1 LSDLQ
6 LSKIVEECKPLSFHE
21 FFHVATCLLNLLTNL
36 CTIFGA
42 QIFLVKSQFTDLG
55 FIHLPIFF
63 ILFSAYSSNTATLI
77 FTKANVRNWRAI
89 SARKFWRVDFGAQI
103 LARKFF
109 SSNHCGFCHL
119 TIFVYF
125 QQRHRT
131 DRQVNNRKSRVLRKG
146 QLVEEKW
153 HRVQVGDVVRMDNNQ
168 FIAADLLL
176 LSSSN
181 PNGLCYIETAELDG

>member
-1 LSDLQ
+1 MC
-6 LSKIVEECKPLSFHE
+6 V
-21 FFHVATCLLNLLTNL
+21 
-36 CTIFGA
+36 
-42 QIFLVKSQFTDLG
+42 
-55 FIHLPIFF
+55 
-63 ILFSAYSSNTATLI
+63 
-77 FTKANVRNWRAI
+77 
-89 SARKFWRVDFGAQI
+89 
-103 LARKFF
+103 
-109 SSNHCGFCHL
+109 
-119 TIFVYF
+119 F

-131 DRQVNNRKSRVLRKG
+131 DRQVNNRKSHVLRKG

>member
-1 LSDLQ
+1 M
-6 LSKIVEECKPLSFHE
+6 
-21 FFHVATCLLNLLTNL
+21 
-36 CTIFGA
+36 
-42 QIFLVKSQFTDLG
+42 
-55 FIHLPIFF
+55 
-63 ILFSAYSSNTATLI
+63 
-77 FTKANVRNWRAI
+77 
-89 SARKFWRVDFGAQI
+89 
-103 LARKFF
+103 
-109 SSNHCGFCHL
+109 SNHENIENCACGLCNL
-119 TIFVYF
+119 TSFVFVF

-131 DRQVNNRKSRVLRKG
+131 DRQVNNRKSHVLRKG

>member
-1 LSDLQ
+1 MAP
-6 LSKIVEECKPLSFHE
+6 K
-21 FFHVATCLLNLLTNL
+21 
-36 CTIFGA
+36 
-42 QIFLVKSQFTDLG
+42 FL
-55 FIHLPIFF
+55 
-63 ILFSAYSSNTATLI
+63 
-77 FTKANVRNWRAI
+77 
-89 SARKFWRVDFGAQI
+89 
-103 LARKFF
+103 
-109 SSNHCGFCHL
+109 SSNHENCACGICHL
-119 TIFVYF
+119 TIFFVFVF